1 MGDYTGRAAQLRA
14 FIDGETVDEGDPM
27 GTVGY
32 LPELTGETVKADG
45 QARRVALYDFE
56 VAHRANE
63 LEPLTIT
70 PVKAG
75 DVALLSQE
83 QADRLER
90 IGFVQSEADYK
101 TATGKKT
108 SRKA

>member
-1 MGDYTGRAAQLRA
+1 MDRAARLRSMV
-14 FIDGETVDEGDPM
+14 DGESAEETVDSPLGA
-27 GTVGY
+27 VGY

-63 LEPLTIT
+63 LEPHTVT

-75 DVALLSQE
+75 DVALLSQA
-83 QADRLER
+83 QADRLET
-90 IGFVQSEADYK
+90 IGFVMGEAEYK
-101 TATGKKT
+101 TATGKKNT
-108 SRKA
+108 RKS